1 MCICNIEKLVEESN
15 KVFGTE
21 RISNSIPVNFK
32 FTILHFPTTP
42 AIWKDDCNLRSDPKT
57 EPTRTRKIFNKHS
70 KTHGMFE
77 VLNIRLDGLN
87 NFICFSEMCD
97 ELFKMCDCID
107 VPVIYDMT
115 ILTTNA
121 SFYGIND
128 TAVNSSLNAISTW
141 DAEAVKLACKSTYI
155 FTFEKAPTFYI
166 VLYCFRSLY
175 LNVSK
180 KVSKVKTFNAKF

>member
-1 MCICNIEKLVEESN
+1 
-15 KVFGTE
+15 
-21 RISNSIPVNFK
+21 
-32 FTILHFPTTP
+32 
-42 AIWKDDCNLRSDPKT
+42 
-57 EPTRTRKIFNKHS
+57 
-70 KTHGMFE
+70 
-77 VLNIRLDGLN
+77 
-87 NFICFSEMCD
+87 MCD

-128 TAVNSSLNAISTW
+128 TAVNSSLDAISTW

-155 FTFEKAPTFYI
+155 FTFEKAPTFYPR
-166 VLYCFRSLY
+166 YCFRSLY

-180 KVSKVKTFNAKF
+180 KVSKVKTLNAKF